1 MYVERKKNQLSCSKE
16 SSFVLLILYETK
28 NLRIFASLC
37 EYANPNNYLNMKIKH
52 IILSSLFGIA
62 MLLSSNAMA
71 QVSGRCPGIWFFDDE
86 STSNGGSIF
95 DTIVN
100 CANPEIILQ
109 THAFLPISTYN
120 GSYTIEPIPYDPPE
134 AFNYGTKLNVEDDD
148 YFDRGGGMTIDFP
161 FQFCGETQTNVT
173 VGGNGIVTF
182 GNYGHLHTG
191 YNWNGNYPVPATST
205 NYVFP
210 TGSMGIAQLT
220 ATILACASDIDPS
233 DLDMAGVTNA
243 AQRGI
248 FKGAAGSY
256 PCRHICFS
264 WNEVPV
270 FGHTSASELNSYV
283 CTHQVV
289 LYEGTNII
297 EIHVKKHYSH
307 GTAGNQTSGMGLIT
321 PDGKHSF
328 MVPGWN
334 PLWSGSNDQQL
345 HSPYGTC
352 IDPTCAS
359 CSQPQAWRF
368 TPNGLKIMNK
378 KWYKYE
384 GANADSL
391 MRQYRIHQDPSIITD
406 TLQNIPTSAWVEI
419 KHMGEYLEN
428 GVNDP
433 TSYLPDLPADVT
445 SSAADSNCVAH
456 PVVPTIYKC
465 ESKSLGATR
474 DAQGRQYQY
483 LINTF
488 CFVDVDTSNSMTLE
502 SNTTRICNGQ
512 NATINLRCPD
522 DQNMKTVTWTVRRIV
537 DGHPTPVADTR
548 YSAATV
554 STHRRT
560 LTLFPEFDDVRENT
574 IDTTV
579 IIAEV
584 EFSNGCRNNDE
595 ITIYSYPNFDVT
607 ETHTICQNQSYTWNG
622 NTYSN
627 QGTYTVN
634 LQSQPGCDS
643 IVHLNLKVDTVS
655 HTIDYRKACKTFT
668 WANNGEQY
676 ETSTNPDNRPRV
688 TLQNRAGCDSV
699 VSLDLQMLPLEAK
712 LSVSPVGATLDE
724 LNIRLTDISVN
735 ETSRQWVDL
744 TTGATSNSYIW
755 NYAFPSELDSVNI
768 MLHAI
773 SNLGCH
779 DTAYVT
785 IPMLKETM
793 WTPNI
798 FSPNAEAPNNLW
810 RPVGVGLTMVEVYI
824 YNRQGHLVK
833 HWNDVNGAWDGMS
846 DEGQECP
853 QGAYAYMMRW
863 QNVLNPNTTN
873 TKTGT
878 ITLIR

>member
-1 MYVERKKNQLSCSKE
+1 
-16 SSFVLLILYETK
+16 
-28 NLRIFASLC
+28 
-37 EYANPNNYLNMKIKH
+37 MKIKH

-100 CANPEIILQ
+100 CANPEIVLQ
-109 THAFLPISTYN
+109 THAFLPISSFNGTYVV
-120 GSYTIEPIPYDPPE
+120 EPIPYSPPQ
-134 AFNYGTKLNVEDDD
+134 AFNAGTRLPVSTDDVWD
-148 YFDRGGGMTIDFP
+148 ATDGLDIDFP
-161 FQFCGETQTNVT
+161 FQFFGVNQTHVT
-173 VGGNGIVTF
+173 VGGNGLVRF
-182 GNYGHLHTG
+182 GVNSGGTG
-191 YNWNGNYPVPATST
+191 YEWNSRYPINPTTANPVPGDIYGNTFY
-205 NYVFP
+205 N
-210 TGSMGIAQLT
+210 
-220 ATILACASDIDPS
+220 TILACTSDIDPGRLS
-233 DLDMAGVTNA
+233 NTGVTNPNSK
-243 AQRGI
+243 GI
-248 FKGAAGSY
+248 FKFTGGDY

-264 WNEVPV
+264 WNEVPI
-270 FGHTSASELNSYV
+270 FGGPFSYGHGCAPNDNTYV
-283 CTHQVV
+283 TTHQVV

-297 EIHVKKHYSH
+297 EIHVQKHYSH
-307 GTAGNQTSGMGLIT
+307 GTAGNQTSGMGIINST
-321 PDGKHSF
+321 GTKAF
-328 MVPGWN
+328 MVPSWN
-334 PLWSGSNDQQL
+334 PLWYNATLHTNGSNVNN
-345 HSPYGTC
+345 SPADRC
-352 IDPTCAS
+352 IDPGCAS
-359 CSQPQAWRF
+359 CSPSESWRF
-368 TPNGLKIMNK
+368 IPQGNKIMNK
-378 KWYKYE
+378 QWFKYE

-391 MRQYRIHQDPSIITD
+391 MRQYRIRQDPTIITD

-419 KHMGEYLEN
+419 KHIGAYQEE
-428 GVNDP
+428 GINDP
-433 TSYLPDLPADVT
+433 NAYLNDLVEGQTSE
-445 SSAADSNCVAH
+445 ADSNCVVR

-465 ESKSLGATR
+465 ESRSIGA
-474 DAQGRQYQY
+474 GGYKY

-502 SNTTRICNGQ
+502 SNTARICNGQ

-584 EFSNGCRNNDE
+584 EFTNGCRNNDE
-595 ITIYSYPNFDVT
+595 INIYSYPNFDVT

>member
-1 MYVERKKNQLSCSKE
+1 
-16 SSFVLLILYETK
+16 
-28 NLRIFASLC
+28 
-37 EYANPNNYLNMKIKH
+37 MKIKH

-100 CANPEIILQ
+100 CANPEIVLQ
-109 THAFLPISTYN
+109 THAFLPISSFNGTYVV
-120 GSYTIEPIPYDPPE
+120 EPIPYDPPE
-134 AFNYGTKLNVEDDD
+134 AFNAGIALPVSVDDVWD
-148 YFDRGGGMTIDFP
+148 AGGLDIDFP
-161 FQFCGETQTNVT
+161 FQFFGVNQTHVT
-173 VGGNGIVTF
+173 VGGNGLVRF
-182 GNYGHLHTG
+182 GVNSGGTG
-191 YNWNGNYPVPATST
+191 YAWNSRYPINATTDNPVPGDSYGNTFY
-205 NYVFP
+205 N
-210 TGSMGIAQLT
+210 
-220 ATILACASDIDPS
+220 TILACASDIDPGRLPS
-233 DLDMAGVTNA
+233 SHPG
-243 AQRGI
+243 RGI
-248 FKGAAGSY
+248 YKFTGGDY

-264 WNEVPV
+264 WSEVPI
-270 FGHTSASELNSYV
+270 FGGPFSYGHGCAPNDNTYV
-283 CTHQVV
+283 TTHQVV

-297 EIHVKKHYSH
+297 EIHVQKHYSH
-307 GTAGNQTSGMGLIT
+307 GTAGNQTSGMGIINST
-321 PDGKHSF
+321 GTKAF
-328 MVPGWN
+328 MVPSWN
-334 PLWSGSNDQQL
+334 PLWYNASL
-345 HSPYGTC
+345 HTNGPNVNNSPADRC
-352 IDPTCAS
+352 IDPGCAS
-359 CSQPQAWRF
+359 CSPSESWRF
-368 TPNGLKIMNK
+368 IPQGNKIMNK
-378 KWYKYE
+378 QWFKYE

-391 MRQYRIHQDPSIITD
+391 MRQYRILQDPTIITD

-419 KHMGEYLEN
+419 KHIGAYQEE
-428 GVNDP
+428 GINDP
-433 TSYLPDLPADVT
+433 NAYLNDLVEGQTSE
-445 SSAADSNCVAH
+445 ADSNCVVR

-465 ESKSLGATR
+465 ESRSIGA
-474 DAQGRQYQY
+474 GGYKY

-488 CFVDVDTSNSMTLE
+488 CFVDVDTSNTMTLE

-512 NATINLRCPD
+512 NDTINLRCPD

-584 EFSNGCRNNDE
+584 EFTNGCRKNDE

-622 NTYSN
+622 NTYSS

-676 ETSTNPDNRPRV
+676 ETSTNPDNRPHV

-744 TTGATSNSYIW
+744 TTGATSSSYIW

>member
-1 MYVERKKNQLSCSKE
+1 M
-16 SSFVLLILYETK
+16 
-28 NLRIFASLC
+28 
-37 EYANPNNYLNMKIKH
+37 
-52 IILSSLFGIA
+52 FGRDGVQA
-62 MLLSSNAMA
+62 
-71 QVSGRCPGIWFFDDE
+71 
-86 STSNGGSIF
+86 
-95 DTIVN
+95 
-100 CANPEIILQ
+100 
-109 THAFLPISTYN
+109 TYN
-120 GSYTIEPIPYDPPE
+120 
-134 AFNYGTKLNVEDDD
+134 N
-148 YFDRGGGMTIDFP
+148 
-161 FQFCGETQTNVT
+161 
-173 VGGNGIVTF
+173 
-182 GNYGHLHTG
+182 
-191 YNWNGNYPVPATST
+191 
-205 NYVFP
+205 
-210 TGSMGIAQLT
+210 
-220 ATILACASDIDPS
+220 
-233 DLDMAGVTNA
+233 
-243 AQRGI
+243 
-248 FKGAAGSY
+248 
-256 PCRHICFS
+256 
-264 WNEVPV
+264 
-270 FGHTSASELNSYV
+270 
-283 CTHQVV
+283 THQIVF
-289 LYEGTNII
+289 YEGTNII
-297 EIHVKKHYSH
+297 EIHVKKHHSH
-307 GTAGNQTSGMGLIT
+307 GTAGGGHKSAMGIINA
-321 PDGKHSF
+321 DGTKAF

-334 PLWSGSNDQQL
+334 PLASSGN
-345 HSPYGTC
+345 HSC
-352 IDPTCAS
+352 IEPAPCDSCAAS
-359 CSQPQAWRF
+359 EAWRF
-368 TPNGLKIMNK
+368 IPQGNKIMNK
-378 KWYKYE
+378 QWFKYE

-391 MRQYRIHQDPSIITD
+391 MRQYRILQDPTIITD

-419 KHMGEYLEN
+419 KHIGAYQEE
-428 GVNDP
+428 GINDP
-433 TSYLPDLPADVT
+433 NAYLNDLVEGQTSE
-445 SSAADSNCVAH
+445 ADSNCVVR

-465 ESKSLGATR
+465 ESRSIGA
-474 DAQGRQYQY
+474 GGYKY

-488 CFVDVDTSNSMTLE
+488 CFVNVDTSNTMTLE
-502 SNTTRICNGQ
+502 SNTARICNGQ

-522 DQNMKTVTWTVRRIV
+522 DQNMKTVTWTVQRIV

-548 YSAATV
+548 HSAATV

-584 EFSNGCRNNDE
+584 EFTNGCRNNDE